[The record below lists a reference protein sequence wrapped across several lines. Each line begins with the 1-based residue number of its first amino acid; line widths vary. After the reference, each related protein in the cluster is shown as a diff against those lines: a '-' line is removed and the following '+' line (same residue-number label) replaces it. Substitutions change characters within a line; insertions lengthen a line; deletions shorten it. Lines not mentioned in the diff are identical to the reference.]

1 LNEQTFDKTWHNL
14 DRLLLDAGSSSHPA
28 NAHPHSPATPKR
40 TTIQTSLRVAL
51 KGRPAKLVRLCKS
64 VAGSMPFQGLAC
76 LEMALTR
83 HIQELTQANSGL
95 QKHCRSALT
104 WASTTA
110 CCRFIV
116 ICACHVLSG
125 SSHDFPRYRCFCL
138 ALTNLH
144 DLGVPAS
151 TFSRISWDWPT

>member
-1 LNEQTFDKTWHNL
+1 MNKFLADLGVILINRYQTQGAP
-14 DRLLLDAGSSSHPA
+14 R
-28 NAHPHSPATPKR
+28 NAHPHSPATPKH

-51 KGRPAKLVRLCKS
+51 KGQPAKLVRLCKS
-64 VAGSMPFQGLAC
+64 VAGSMRLQGLAC
-76 LEMALTR
+76 LEMALIR
-83 HIQELTQANSGL
+83 HIQESTQANSGL

-125 SSHDFPRYRCFCL
+125 SSHDFPCYRCFYFHL
-138 ALTNLH
+138 DEFY
-144 DLGVPAS
+144 DLGVPAPA
-151 TFSRISWDWPT
+151 ISCIFWDLAT